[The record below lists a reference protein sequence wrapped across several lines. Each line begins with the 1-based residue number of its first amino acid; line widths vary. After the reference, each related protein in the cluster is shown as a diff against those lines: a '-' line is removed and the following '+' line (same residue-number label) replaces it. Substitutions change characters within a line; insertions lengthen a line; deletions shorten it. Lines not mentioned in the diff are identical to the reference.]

1 MASEARRIG
10 RSNRPYP
17 KDTAGLGR
25 IVCSV
30 CRDWVAVDGG
40 SGGAGR
46 RRGYYRAVTLVAPED
61 GVVLCSREEHGG
73 EEDCYDQLER
83 KK

>member
-1 MASEARRIG
+1 MSSEARRIG

-25 IVCSV
+25 MVCSI

-40 SGGAGR
+40 PGGAGR
-46 RRGYYRAVTLVAPED
+46 RRGYHGAVTLVAPED
-61 GVVLCSREEHGG
+61 GVVFRSGEKHGG
-73 EEDCYDQLER
+73 EEDGHDQLER
-83 KK
+83 EN